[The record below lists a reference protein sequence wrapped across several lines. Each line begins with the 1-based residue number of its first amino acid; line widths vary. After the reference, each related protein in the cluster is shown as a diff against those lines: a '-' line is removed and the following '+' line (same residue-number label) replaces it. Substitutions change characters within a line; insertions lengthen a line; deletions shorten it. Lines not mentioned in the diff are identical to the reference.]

1 MEKFYALL
9 RDCTETVKK
18 GENRMKRKIAL
29 DGFMSWRRD
38 CSASMF
44 PYMFNVL
51 IYKIDIANVVKI
63 VVKKF
68 PHASPKFP
76 PK

>member
-1 MEKFYALL
+1 
-9 RDCTETVKK
+9 
-18 GENRMKRKIAL
+18 MKRKIAL